1 MFSCARV
8 KDNLII
14 QVNFKRALL
23 GLASALFATLFLLWL
38 GWIIIVKVEAARLRQ
53 EIHQNVS
60 GAIESAMQGSFN
72 QNHSTLLKLEACQA
86 QLMQSRAISSDLAKS
101 MSKKIMDMDT
111 KEEEE
116 EHVKKR

>member
-8 KDNLII
+8 KDNIII
-14 QVNFKRALL
+14 QVNFKRAMI
-23 GLASALFATLFLLWL
+23 GLASAIFSVLFLLWF
-38 GWIIIVKVEAARLRQ
+38 GWIIIVKVEAVRLRQ

-101 MSKKIMDMDT
+101 MNKKIMDT
-111 KEEEE
+111 KEEEEE